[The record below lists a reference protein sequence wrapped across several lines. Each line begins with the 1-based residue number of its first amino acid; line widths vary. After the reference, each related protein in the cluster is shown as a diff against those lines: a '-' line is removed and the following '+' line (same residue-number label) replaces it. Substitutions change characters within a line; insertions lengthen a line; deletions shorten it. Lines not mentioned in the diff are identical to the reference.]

1 MYIVNHWSQSNE
13 SRFLMMRHGQRRQT
27 GRATEPRT
35 DRSTEL
41 NIESSACQ
49 LMSLCCCCFSGW
61 MIWERTP
68 FEPFLVTRTYRVFSW
83 EFVCYA
89 EMCIVN
95 AGATLII
102 IIRYVERLLSD
113 SSSLSRR
120 LLWCCMLMLIYCI
133 WRPVYYAHIL
143 HPAMSSATI
152 LDAMLYLHVLD
163 SELRPG
169 LVIAWSE

>member
-1 MYIVNHWSQSNE
+1 MD
-13 SRFLMMRHGQRRQT
+13 RG
-27 GRATEPRT
+27 GRLAEPPIAT
-35 DRSTEL
+35 DRQIDRTEYR
-41 NIESSACQ
+41 IEC
-49 LMSLCCCCFSGW
+49 MSIDVAVLLLLLW
-61 MIWERTP
+61 VDTMRKNP

-120 LLWCCMLMLIYCI
+120 LL
-133 WRPVYYAHIL
+133 
-143 HPAMSSATI
+143 
-152 LDAMLYLHVLD
+152 
-163 SELRPG
+163 
-169 LVIAWSE
+169 